1 MQWNRIFENARL
13 ISEFAKVSRDQ
24 KKILLVAYLYR
35 QRRLLECFGSCY
47 GEKLTITFLNGLESI
62 LAADEININTMLG
75 EVQGNIPDTDEFSG
89 QEGAY
94 AQNLMIALMYLL
106 SFCQSGDQD
115 QISKCINSALNN
127 IDLINYERDEGYD
140 ESKVVEQ
147 EVAAVERSLSMLAVD
162 RVDKL
167 YTSENLASIAG
178 EML

>member
-1 MQWNRIFENARL
+1 M
-13 ISEFAKVSRDQ
+13 
-24 KKILLVAYLYR
+24 
-35 QRRLLECFGSCY
+35 
-47 GEKLTITFLNGLESI
+47 
-62 LAADEININTMLG
+62 AANEININTMLG
-75 EVQGNIPDTDEFSG
+75 EVQGSIPDTDEFSE